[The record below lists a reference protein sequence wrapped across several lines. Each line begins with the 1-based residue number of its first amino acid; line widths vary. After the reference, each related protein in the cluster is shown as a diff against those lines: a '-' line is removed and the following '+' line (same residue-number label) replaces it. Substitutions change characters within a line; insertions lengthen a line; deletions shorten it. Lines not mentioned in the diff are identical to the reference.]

1 MAGLSFSAE
10 DQKSMLSAVN
20 QNLTR
25 FTELRAIEIP
35 NDVSP
40 PFHFS
45 ALVPGNAV
53 NRTKQPFRM
62 STPDV
67 KRPAN
72 LEDVAFW
79 PVVQLAQLIKTQA
92 GHLDGADQAVSRS
105 PAIASTRR

>member
-1 MAGLSFSAE
+1 
-10 DQKSMLSAVN
+10 MLEAVN
-20 QNLTR
+20 GNLTR
-25 FTELRAIEIP
+25 FKELRAIQIP

-45 ALVPGNAV
+45 ALVPGMTV

-62 STPDV
+62 STPAV

-79 PVVQLAQLIKTQA
+79 PVVQLAQFDQDEA
-92 GHLDGADQAVSRS
+92 GHLHRAHEALSRA
-105 PAIASTRR
+105 PA